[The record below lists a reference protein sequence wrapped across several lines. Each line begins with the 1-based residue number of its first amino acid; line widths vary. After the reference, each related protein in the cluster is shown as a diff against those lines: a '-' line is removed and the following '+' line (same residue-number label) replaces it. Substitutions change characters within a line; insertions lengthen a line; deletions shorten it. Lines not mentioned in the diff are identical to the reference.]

1 MRDTTRAF
9 LVEVL
14 APSYKQFLDYYY
26 GREVGFRKDT
36 ANAAAV
42 SEALLNYPDHAFHEY
57 GEAMKTRG
65 ARRASDYRRMLWQQS
80 RSYEI
85 VSDFANAWKHR
96 SLSRK
101 GVTIQS
107 LDSVQENVAIVRYKD
122 DEGFYY
128 ATRKFIVVNLSDGT
142 EVELGDRIRESMT
155 LVTAEMLELGV
166 VTVLPTLPKKKAN
179 FVSRQEA
186 ISEPIMRCRV
196 QQAEKYFFQF
206 RAMIFRETE
215 GTITYGPPDG
225 LFDGTVPIEVSV
237 EAKWT

>member
-14 APSYKQFLDYYY
+14 IPSYEQFLGYYY
-26 GREVGFRKDT
+26 GREVGFRKDSS
-36 ANAAAV
+36 NAAAV
-42 SEALLNYPDHAFHEY
+42 SEAMLNYPDHAFHEY
-57 GEAMKTRG
+57 GEAIKTRG
-65 ARRASDYRRMLWQQS
+65 AHRASDYRSMLWRQS

-101 GVTIQS
+101 GATVRS
-107 LDSVQENVAIVRYKD
+107 LDSAQENVAIVRYRD

-128 ATRKFIVVNLSDGT
+128 ATRKYIVVKLSDGT

-155 LVTAEMLELGV
+155 FITGEMLELGV
-166 VTVLPTLPKKKAN
+166 VPVLPTIPKKKAN

-196 QQAEKYFFQF
+196 RQAEKYSFQF
-206 RAMIFRETE
+206 RAMIFREAE

-225 LFDGTVPIEVSV
+225 LFDGAVPIEVSV